1 MSEVI
6 DGDDS
11 RSETSRPF
19 LIRAHHTRVLHSVL
33 RGTSVDDQIEL
44 TYLSANQR
52 KRFPN
57 SKHVTHSY
65 FTDVYGENNASH
77 KQVKSAESNFYSE
90 FLELEPGEQV
100 KLVIG
105 QKDGI
110 CDSCAIGAHCELP
123 SARPRLFR
131 GGDDLSM
138 LRAFTR
144 TARTLKLSDELAQTT
159 DVLSYA
165 NGSTQE
171 VPAIVTNA
179 QAARDII
186 GNRHF
191 LSRQGDPLTR
201 GFLFMAVELDE
212 LIP

>member
-1 MSEVI
+1 M
-6 DGDDS
+6 
-11 RSETSRPF
+11 
-19 LIRAHHTRVLHSVL
+19 
-33 RGTSVDDQIEL
+33 
-44 TYLSANQR
+44 
-52 KRFPN
+52 
-57 SKHVTHSY
+57 
-65 FTDVYGENNASH
+65 
-77 KQVKSAESNFYSE
+77 
-90 FLELEPGEQV
+90 
-100 KLVIG
+100 
-105 QKDGI
+105 
-110 CDSCAIGAHCELP
+110 P

-131 GGDDLSM
+131 GGYDLSM